1 MRIRH
6 RLLPS
11 VLCLLSFGACAG
23 EIYKWIDDNGNVNYG
38 DRPHSDTAQTVKV
51 RPHSFGEEN
60 AQGRRTLQRRL
71 LGAFEQERAQ
81 KREAQEQA
89 KQERRKHER
98 QCQLAQ
104 TELMNYQRGGVFY
117 AVDEDGN
124 RIYLSDTEVADRIT
138 HLEEAVDQIC

>member
-1 MRIRH
+1 MRIKH

-23 EIYKWIDDNGNVNYG
+23 EIYKWVDDNGNVHYG
-38 DRPHSDTAQTVKV
+38 DRPQSNSAQTVKV

-60 AQGRRTLQRRL
+60 AQGRRRLQRRL
-71 LGAFEQERAQ
+71 LEAFEQERAQ

-89 KQERRKHER
+89 KQEREKRDR

-104 TELMNYQRGGVFY
+104 TDLLNYQRGGVFY
-117 AVDEDGN
+117 EVDADGN
-124 RIYLSDTEVADRIT
+124 RIYLSDTEVANRIAQ
-138 HLEEAVDQIC
+138 LRDAVDQIC